1 MKYNEYGDYNAVR
14 TAMIKDAHKI
24 RIANKIVKVSGER
37 RTLPLKERE
46 LDMVYY
52 PALDGNEFPISEKR
66 PLIVGLHGGGFIF
79 GGAALDDAMWVAVS
93 KALCVNIASIDYR
106 LCPDYKWDDSI
117 TDCLDSTLYLI
128 DHAEEFGFDSNHISL
143 MGQSA
148 GASIA
153 TTSSLAINLV
163 KNNISL
169 DEKFDASLLNNKKI
183 GSINYDNVILVYP
196 MLDQITAPDDKGPGS
211 YSGIICYV
219 SNDLHCNDENI
230 YSPLVSPIVATEE
243 MLKCHPATIIVYSE
257 NDNLRH
263 EAEKYGKMLKDV
275 GVSAKNYL
283 AEGMPHEFF
292 ECGFKAPSKFELQF
306 LGENG
311 SELAKNGKLKEGA
324 IKALSFIKDNF
335 NY

>member
-1 MKYNEYGDYNAVR
+1 MEYNEYGNFDAVR
-14 TAMIKDAHKI
+14 EAMIKDAHKI

-37 RTLPLKERE
+37 KTLPLEGRE
-46 LDMVYY
+46 LEIVYY
-52 PALDGNEFPISEKR
+52 PALDENGNPVLEKR
-66 PLIVGLHGGGFIF
+66 PLVVGLHGGGFIF
-79 GGAALDDAMWVAVS
+79 GGAALDDAMWVEVS

-106 LCPDYKWDDSI
+106 LCPDYKWNDSI
-117 TDCLDSTLYLI
+117 KDCLDSTLYLME
-128 DHAEEFGFDSNHISL
+128 HADDYGFDCKHISL

-153 TTSSLAINLV
+153 TASSLAINLV
-163 KNNISL
+163 KNDIHLDKRFDSSLLENNNLKNIS
-169 DEKFDASLLNNKKI
+169 F
-183 GSINYDNVILVYP
+183 DNVILIYP
-196 MLDQITAPDDKGPGS
+196 MLDQITEPEDKGPGS
-211 YSGIICYV
+211 YGGTVCYV

-230 YSPLVSPIVATEE
+230 YNPLVSPIVATKD
-243 MLKCHPATIIVYSE
+243 MLKGHPATIIVYSE

-263 EAEKYGKMLKDV
+263 EAVKYGRMLKSA
-275 GVSAKNYL
+275 GVFAKDYL

-292 ECGFKAPSKFELQF
+292 ECGFKIPSKLELQF

-311 SELAKNGKLKEGA
+311 SELAKSGKLNEGA